1 MHYELGRSVD
11 QERGLIELIV
21 KAAPSAVAVVP
32 AWAAR
37 IGISLQALH
46 PGTSDPE
53 LATYF
58 VAHVEAAASEAVLKE
73 LLRCGEIEG
82 AYAKPRGEPP

>member
-1 MHYELGRSVD
+1 MD
-11 QERGLIELIV
+11 QERGLIEVIV
-21 KAAPSAVAVVP
+21 KAKPGAAAVVP

-37 IGISLQALH
+37 IGISLDALH

-58 VAHVEAAASEAVLKE
+58 VAHAEAAASAAILKE
-73 LLRCGEIEG
+73 LLRCGDIEG
-82 AYAKPRGEPP
+82 AYAKPRGEPPERS